1 MSVADPTRLDGTRAI
16 VTGAASGI
24 GRATALLVLERG
36 ASVVAA
42 DRDEA
47 GLAAAVAAGA
57 EACVCDVTAPA
68 DRTRL
73 ADAAGP
79 ALDHLVNAAGII
91 SLSALEDV
99 SEDDWEG
106 VMGVNAKALFFL
118 CQLVVPR
125 LRPGGAVV
133 NVASGAG
140 KTGSTHEA
148 AGYGASKAAV
158 LSLTRS
164 FAHAHAARGVRVNA
178 VCPGLVDT
186 PMNDVVLAGIAP
198 LRGVEPEVLGD
209 SRVAAVPLGRVADPR
224 EVAEVVAFL
233 LSGATSY
240 MTGQS
245 VNVTGGM
252 ITY

>member
-1 MSVADPTRLDGTRAI
+1 VSATGLEGTRAV

-24 GRATALLVLERG
+24 GRATALLLLDRG

-42 DRDEA
+42 DRDET
-47 GLAAAVAAGA
+47 GLAVAVAAGA
-57 EACVCDVTAPA
+57 EACVCDVTEPA
-68 DRTRL
+68 DRARL
-73 ADAAGP
+73 AGAAGS
-79 ALDHLVNAAGII
+79 ACNHLVNAAGII
-91 SLSALEDV
+91 RLSALEDV
-99 SEDDWEG
+99 SEDDWER

-125 LRPGGAVV
+125 LPAGGAVV
-133 NVASGAG
+133 NVASAAG

-148 AGYGASKAAV
+148 AVYGASKAAV

-178 VCPGLVDT
+178 VCPGLVAT
-186 PMNDVVLAGIAP
+186 PMNDAVLEGIAP
-198 LRGVEPEVLGD
+198 LRGVEPEELGG

-224 EVAEVVAFL
+224 EVAEVIAFL
-233 LSGATSY
+233 LSGASSY

-245 VNVTGGM
+245 VNVTGGL

>member
-1 MSVADPTRLDGTRAI
+1 VSAAVPPGLEGARAI

-24 GRATALLVLERG
+24 GRATALLLLERG

-42 DRDEA
+42 DLDER
-47 GLAAAVAAGA
+47 GLAVAAGA
-57 EACVCDVTAPA
+57 GAEPVVCDVTAPA
-68 DRTRL
+68 DRARL
-73 ADAAGP
+73 AAVAGP
-79 ALDHLVNAAGII
+79 ACTHLVNAAGII
-91 SLSALEDV
+91 RLTALEAV
-99 SEDDWEG
+99 SEDDWERII
-106 VMGVNAKALFFL
+106 GVNAKALFFL
-118 CQLVVPR
+118 CQLVVPC
-125 LRPGGAVV
+125 LPAGGAVV

-148 AGYGASKAAV
+148 AVYGASKAAV

-164 FAHAHAARGVRVNA
+164 FAGAHAGRGVRVNA
-178 VCPGLVDT
+178 VCPGLIDT

-198 LRGVEPEVLGD
+198 LRGVTPAEYGR
-209 SRVAAVPLGRVADPR
+209 SRLAAVPLGRLADPR
-224 EVAEVVAFL
+224 EVAEVIAFL
-233 LSGATSY
+233 LSDASSY

>member
-1 MSVADPTRLDGTRAI
+1 MSAHAASGLEGARAI

-24 GRATALLVLERG
+24 GRATALLLLERG

-42 DRDEA
+42 DRDET
-47 GLAAAVAAGA
+47 GLDVIVAAGA
-57 EACVCDVTAPA
+57 EACVCDVTVPA
-68 DRTRL
+68 DRARL
-73 ADAAGP
+73 ARAAG
-79 ALDHLVNAAGII
+79 AACSHLVNAAGII
-91 SLSALEDV
+91 RLSALETV
-99 SEDDWEG
+99 SEDDWER

-118 CQLVVPR
+118 CQLVVPA
-125 LRPGGAVV
+125 LPAGGAVV

-148 AGYGASKAAV
+148 AVYGASKAAV

-164 FAHAHAARGVRVNA
+164 FAHAHAPRGVRVNA

-186 PMNDVVLAGIAP
+186 PMNDVVLESIAP
-198 LRGVEPEVLGD
+198 LRGVEREELGG
-209 SRVAAVPLGRVADPR
+209 SRIAAVPLGRVADPR
-224 EVAEVVAFL
+224 EVAEVIAFL
-233 LSGATSY
+233 LSGAASY

-245 VNVTGGM
+245 VNVTGGL

>member
-1 MSVADPTRLDGTRAI
+1 VSAAVPTGLEGARAI

-24 GRATALLVLERG
+24 GRATALLLLERG

-42 DRDEA
+42 DRDES
-47 GLAAAVAAGA
+47 GLALVTDAGA
-57 EACVCDVTAPA
+57 EPIVCDVTEPA
-68 DRTRL
+68 DRARL
-73 ADAAGP
+73 AAAAGP
-79 ALDHLVNAAGII
+79 ACKHLVNAAGII
-91 SLSALEDV
+91 RLTALEAV
-99 SEDDWEG
+99 SEDDWERI
-106 VMGVNAKALFFL
+106 MGVNAKALLFL
-118 CQLVVPR
+118 CQLVVPN
-125 LRPGGAVV
+125 LGAGGAVV

-148 AGYGASKAAV
+148 AVYGASKAAV

-164 FAHAHAARGVRVNA
+164 FAHAYAGRGVRVNA

-186 PMNDVVLAGIAP
+186 PMNDVVLEGIAP
-198 LRGVEPEVLGD
+198 LRGIEPGEYGRSRLG
-209 SRVAAVPLGRVADPR
+209 AVPLGRMADPR
-224 EVAEVVAFL
+224 EVAEVIAFL
-233 LSGATSY
+233 LSDASSY

>member
-1 MSVADPTRLDGTRAI
+1 MSAGSLAGERAI

-24 GRATALLVLERG
+24 GRATALLLLERG

-47 GLAAAVAAGA
+47 GLAEAVAAGA
-57 EACVCDVTAPA
+57 EAVVCDVTLAA
-68 DRTRL
+68 DRERL
-73 ADAAGP
+73 AAVAGS
-79 ALDHLVNAAGII
+79 ACRHLVNSAGVIR
-91 SLSALEDV
+91 LTALADV
-99 SEDDWEG
+99 SEDDWDR

-118 CQLVVPR
+118 CQLVVPG
-125 LRPGGAVV
+125 LPEGGAVV

-148 AGYGASKAAV
+148 AVYAASKAAV
-158 LSLTRS
+158 LSVTRA

-178 VCPGLVDT
+178 VCPGLIDT
-186 PMNDVVLAGIAP
+186 PMNDVVVDAIAP
-198 LRGVEPEVLGD
+198 LRGLAPAEYGAA
-209 SRVAAVPLGRVADPR
+209 RIGAVPLGRLASAR
-224 EVAEVVAFL
+224 EVAEVIVFL
-233 LSGATSY
+233 LSGSASY

>member
-1 MSVADPTRLDGTRAI
+1 VSRVV

-24 GRATALLVLERG
+24 GRATALLMLERG

-47 GLAAAVAAGA
+47 GLAVAADAGA
-57 EACVCDVTAPA
+57 EPVVCDVTEPG
-68 DRTRL
+68 DRARL
-73 ADAAGP
+73 VDAAGP
-79 ALDHLVNAAGII
+79 SCGHLVNAAGII
-91 SLSALEDV
+91 RLTALDAVTEEDW
-99 SEDDWEG
+99 DAI
-106 VMGVNAKALFFL
+106 MGVNARALFFL
-118 CQLVVPR
+118 TQAFAAR
-125 LRPGGAVV
+125 LQPGGAIV

-148 AGYGASKAAV
+148 AVYGASKAAV

-164 FAHAHAARGVRVNA
+164 FAHAYAGRGVRVNA

-186 PMNDVVLAGIAP
+186 PMNDVVVDGIAP
-198 LRGVEPEVLGD
+198 LRGLEADEYAR
-209 SRVAAVPLGRVADPR
+209 SRIGIVPLGRLADAR
-224 EVAEVVAFL
+224 EVAEVIVFL
-233 LSGATSY
+233 LSDAASY

>member
-1 MSVADPTRLDGTRAI
+1 VVSRRAI

-24 GRATALLVLERG
+24 GRATSLLLLERG

-42 DRDEA
+42 DRDA
-47 GLAAAVAAGA
+47 RGLAVAADAGA
-57 EACVCDVTAPA
+57 EVIVCDVTDPA
-68 DRTRL
+68 DRARL
-73 ADAAGP
+73 VEVAGP
-79 ALDHLVNAAGII
+79 TCDQLVNAAGII
-91 SLSALEDV
+91 RLSALDDV
-99 SEDDWEG
+99 SEDDWER

-125 LRPGGAVV
+125 LPAGGAVV

-148 AGYGASKAAV
+148 AVYGASKAAV

-164 FAHAHAARGVRVNA
+164 FAHAHAGRGVRVNA

-198 LRGVEPEVLGD
+198 LRGVEPHELGD
-209 SRVAAVPLGRVADPR
+209 SRIAAVPLGRVADPR
-224 EVAEVVAFL
+224 EVAEVIAFL
-233 LSGATSY
+233 LSSASSY

>member
-1 MSVADPTRLDGTRAI
+1 MSAAIPQTFEGARAV

-24 GRATALLVLERG
+24 GRATALLLLERG

-42 DRDEA
+42 DRDES
-47 GLAAAVAAGA
+47 GLALVAGAGA
-57 EACVCDVTAPA
+57 EAIVCDVTDPA
-68 DRTRL
+68 DRARL

-79 ALDHLVNAAGII
+79 ACNHLVNAAGII
-91 SLSALEDV
+91 RLIALEAV
-99 SEDDWEG
+99 SEDDWERI
-106 VMGVNAKALFFL
+106 MEVNAKALFFL
-118 CQLVVPR
+118 SQLIVPN
-125 LRPGGAVV
+125 LRAGGTVV

-148 AGYGASKAAV
+148 AVYGASKAAV

-164 FAHAHAARGVRVNA
+164 FAHAYAGRGVRVNA

-186 PMNDVVLAGIAP
+186 PMNDVVIEGIAP
-198 LRGVEPEVLGD
+198 LRGIAPAEFGD
-209 SRVAAVPLGRVADPR
+209 SRIGAVPLGRLADPR
-224 EVAEVVAFL
+224 EVSEVIAFL
-233 LSGATSY
+233 LSDASSY

-245 VNVTGGM
+245 VNVTGGL